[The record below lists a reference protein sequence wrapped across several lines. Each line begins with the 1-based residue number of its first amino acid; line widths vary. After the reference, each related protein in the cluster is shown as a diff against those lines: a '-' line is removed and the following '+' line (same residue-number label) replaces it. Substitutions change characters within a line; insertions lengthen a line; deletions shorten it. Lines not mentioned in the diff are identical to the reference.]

1 MKASNTFNEI
11 IKMYLVQRAE
21 IQEDL
26 AAAMQDETKNLDDCI
41 TYILNTVQKSG
52 LNGFADQE
60 IFDMAIEYYTT
71 KEIEIGQ
78 KIQSQVIVNRIP
90 ELTPEEM
97 QEAKLKAFNDVVNDE
112 KKKLTKKTKPTNQQN
127 STPTLF

>member
-1 MKASNTFNEI
+1 MKASNTFHEI
-11 IKMYLVQRAE
+11 IKSYLVQRAE
-21 IQEDL
+21 IQKDL
-26 AAAMQDETKNLDDCI
+26 ATAMQDETKNLDDCI
-41 TYILNTVQKSG
+41 TYILNIAQKSG
-52 LNGFADQE
+52 FNGFADQE
-60 IFDMAIEYYTT
+60 VFDMAIEYYTT
-71 KEIEIGQ
+71 KEIEVGQ

-112 KKKLTKKTKPTNQQN
+112 KKKLTKRPKSVTVQN